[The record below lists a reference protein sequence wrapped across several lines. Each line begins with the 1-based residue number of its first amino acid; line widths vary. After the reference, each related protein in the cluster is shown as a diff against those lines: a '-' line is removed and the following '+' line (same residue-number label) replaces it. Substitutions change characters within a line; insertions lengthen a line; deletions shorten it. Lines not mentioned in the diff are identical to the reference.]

1 MIIPYINKK
10 EIAAAEIS
18 DLLDRNEIAPQYIST
33 ANWPAEFPY
42 TPDVRFRIAHN
53 GSMILLEYT
62 VAEDY
67 IRAMAKEDNGPV
79 WEDSCVE
86 MFITFDNLNYYNI
99 ECNCCGKV
107 LLACGPDRNNRTYST
122 PECVGAISRATS
134 ITDTQFDSC
143 KAPDKW
149 CVRLAIPVVIFFAD
163 NIKNLHGMKARANFY
178 KCGDK
183 LPVPHFLSWK
193 PINVPAPDFHL
204 PHFFGEVVFE

>member
-18 DLLDRNEIAPQYIST
+18 DLLDRNEIAPKYIST
-33 ANWPAEFPY
+33 ANWPDEFPY

-86 MFITFDNLNYYNI
+86 MFITFDNFNYY
-99 ECNCCGKV
+99 
-107 LLACGPDRNNRTYST
+107 
-122 PECVGAISRATS
+122 
-134 ITDTQFDSC
+134 
-143 KAPDKW
+143 
-149 CVRLAIPVVIFFAD
+149 
-163 NIKNLHGMKARANFY
+163 
-178 KCGDK
+178 
-183 LPVPHFLSWK
+183 LSL
-193 PINVPAPDFHL
+193 IHI
-204 PHFFGEVVFE
+204 